1 MQNQFSDSL
10 LVWVIEAGFKTS
22 FIYSAKILKM
32 ITASGLASVVEA
44 YKFCDTPKN
53 KKIYTLSLTNPNL
66 HYTIEFI
73 VIYLFE
79 NIP

>member
-44 YKFCDTPKN
+44 YKFCDTPK
-53 KKIYTLSLTNPNL
+53 KS
-66 HYTIEFI
+66 
-73 VIYLFE
+73 V
-79 NIP
+79 